1 MEQEKQYITLTD
13 LRQIF
18 TQKNIDKH
26 FKKADK
32 LAKNPHLSKTYQ
44 YNHDLEVR
52 LYLIDRVLQ
61 AMTDGVPFRFAKGFQ
76 YLDADVRAKFEKA
89 TLFLK
94 LDKYLEQKT
103 KIKPNKI

>member
-32 LAKNPHLSKTYQ
+32 LATNGHLSKSYQ
-44 YNHDLEVR
+44 RNHNLFVK

-61 AMTDGVPFRFAKGFQ
+61 AMADGVPFRFAKGFQ
-76 YLDADVRAKFEKA
+76 YLDADVKAKFEKA

-94 LDKYLEQKT
+94 LDNDLEQKP
-103 KIKPNKI
+103 KNKPNKI